1 MIAKNLIRTTIAPLK
16 TTDSG
21 DFALQ
26 QMSEFHV
33 RHLPI
38 VDNEQFLGLIAED
51 DIFHFDTEDEVGSYG
66 MSLARPFVKENAHL
80 YEVMQK
86 MAEFRL
92 TVIPIVSEDERYE
105 GCIPLED
112 LLMAFAEQTSVSD
125 PGSIIVL
132 EAAQRDYSF
141 AEIGRIV
148 ESEGAM
154 IMSTFTRTNPNDGM
168 IEITIKINTMEIS
181 GIIATLGRFDYQVK
195 EAFSESDYMDE
206 LQERYDALMSYLNV

>member
-26 QMSEFHV
+26 QMSEFHI

-38 VDNEQFLGLIAED
+38 VENEQFLGLIAED
-51 DIFHFDTEDEVGSYG
+51 DIFHFDPDDEVGSYG

-112 LLMAFAEQTSVSD
+112 LLMAFAEETSVSD

-168 IEITIKINTMEIS
+168 IEITLKINTMEIS

-195 EAFSESDYMDE
+195 EAFSESDYMEE